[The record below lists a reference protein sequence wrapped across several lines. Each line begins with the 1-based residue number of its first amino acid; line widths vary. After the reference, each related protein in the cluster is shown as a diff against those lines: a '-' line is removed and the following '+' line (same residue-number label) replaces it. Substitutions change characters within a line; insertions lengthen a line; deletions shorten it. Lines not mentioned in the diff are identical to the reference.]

1 MRLIDWND
9 TSLEGAS
16 LGYTFSKLLQRIV
29 FSLWGNTENTRYSKT
44 KTIFG
49 NLRKLDKILLFI
61 IFQKLFFMNNF
72 QDFIK
77 VRLGTWLLHLWDSLL
92 VVEQEVCLCVHLLLS
107 CIHYGI
113 YHVWYVLCCVYFLW
127 NVLIQL
133 NTLSV
138 KFLMDHENYLLLCL
152 KVNGFTSKIHAL
164 STSSFS

>member
-1 MRLIDWND
+1 MKWHKFRRRRVSGVHFLK
-9 TSLEGAS
+9 
-16 LGYTFSKLLQRIV
+16 TFAKKCSH
-29 FSLWGNTENTRYSKT
+29 SLWGNTESTRILKT
-44 KTIFG
+44 RNIFRI
-49 NLRKLDKILLFI
+49 LRKLNKTLPFI
-61 IFQKLFFMNNF
+61 KFQIRWLFFMNNF

-113 YHVWYVLCCVYFLW
+113 YHVWYVLCCMYFLW